1 MESEYDGEFV
11 GLGLRD
17 NLEDGTGSV
26 REEIVIRSV
35 IIWSEISGVKDG
47 IFVSDS
53 LSLRRFSVGRQRWY
67 RPPQSKSIVSEG
79 R

>member
-1 MESEYDGEFV
+1 MESEYDGEFA

-35 IIWSEISGVKDG
+35 IILFEKVFRRPTKM
-47 IFVSDS
+47 VSPS
-53 LSLRRFSVGRQRWY
+53 T
-67 RPPQSKSIVSEG
+67 K
-79 R
+79 